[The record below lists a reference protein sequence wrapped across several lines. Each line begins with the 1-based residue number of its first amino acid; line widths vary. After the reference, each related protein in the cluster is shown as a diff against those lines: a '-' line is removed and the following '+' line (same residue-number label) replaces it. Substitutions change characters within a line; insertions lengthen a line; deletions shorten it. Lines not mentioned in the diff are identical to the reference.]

1 MLERLTPSTGHDR
14 SNSSPFALGLGPTT
28 VDSLLL
34 VARILI
40 GYIFVLGG
48 WGKLMGLAGFATYLA
63 EHGVP
68 ASYAFAVLGAAVEF
82 IGGLVLMAGLA
93 TRYAVLLI
101 IVFTLVATGIA
112 HRFWE
117 FEAPARH
124 AQAIS
129 FNKNMAMIGG
139 LLALFVAGPGRFS
152 IDRLLARRRA

>member
-1 MLERLTPSTGHDR
+1 MLDRLGPSAAHDR
-14 SNSSPFALGLGPTT
+14 SNLGPFALGLGPTT

-34 VARILI
+34 LARILI
-40 GYIFVLGG
+40 GYVFVLGG
-48 WGKLMGLAGFATYLA
+48 WGKLLGLAGFANYLG

-82 IGGLVLMAGLA
+82 FGGLALMAGLA

-101 IVFTLVATGIA
+101 IAFTLVATGIA

-117 FEAPARH
+117 FEAPARR
-124 AQAIS
+124 AQTIS

-139 LLALFVAGPGRFS
+139 MLALLVAGPGRFS
-152 IDRLLARRRA
+152 IDGWMARRRS